1 MVIAFGRWN
10 AKMVCGLGSAPN
22 SAASRGV
29 ERVDAVPGAMNHLRP
44 IHSTAATNYAD

>member
-1 MVIAFGRWN
+1 MVIASGHPIQDP
-10 AKMVCGLGSAPN
+10 APN